1 MKIIDHINLATF
13 EVKVKVKVQVFA
25 SSLRNYCNSPLS
37 TNESPPHQALHLLDF
52 QDLL

>member
-13 EVKVKVKVQVFA
+13 EVKVKVQVFA